1 MSRKKGKGQRPIEC
15 SLTSWGSFGIE
26 LNDVRRCKNELKKR
40 YGMDMYWQTSDYN
53 TRLFM
58 MFRAQILGM
67 ALSRFKWVGL
77 PKTCDTRYLEMT
89 LILQGQASIAFP
101 KRQKGVFYSTQ
112 LAQVGRPNLYD
123 NPTAWRAIGNN
134 GFNFNADWSN
144 GVVVWDNRVRYPLLE
159 KINIWARE
167 LVDIVRTKQLNRQ
180 HQKIPFVFGVP
191 QEMEQQALNLYK
203 QVSGGEPAVIA
214 TPEISR
220 MQPEVWNTDVQ
231 FIGEELT
238 AEEEN
243 IWNEIYLALGI
254 AHQTYKNERMIEDEV
269 RSQKEPSE
277 FVRLD
282 SLNCMREAA
291 KKLNDRFGEYLDKEI
306 KVIWDYDNASENY
319 NYLYNIKEQLDS
331 EAVGEMK
338 PKIEDRGE

>member
-1 MSRKKGKGQRPIEC
+1 MSRKKGKGQRPIEA

-191 QEMEQQALNLYK
+191 QEIEQQALNLYK
-203 QVSGGEPAVIA
+203 QVSGGEPAV
-214 TPEISR
+214 
-220 MQPEVWNTDVQ
+220 
-231 FIGEELT
+231 
-238 AEEEN
+238 
-243 IWNEIYLALGI
+243 
-254 AHQTYKNERMIEDEV
+254 
-269 RSQKEPSE
+269 
-277 FVRLD
+277 
-282 SLNCMREAA
+282 
-291 KKLNDRFGEYLDKEI
+291 
-306 KVIWDYDNASENY
+306 
-319 NYLYNIKEQLDS
+319 
-331 EAVGEMK
+331 
-338 PKIEDRGE
+338 

>member
-1 MSRKKGKGQRPIEC
+1 MSRKKGKGQRPIEA

-26 LNDVRRCKNELKKR
+26 LNDVSRCKNELRKR
-40 YGMDMYWQTSDYN
+40 YGMDNYWQTSDYN

-77 PKTCDTRYLEMT
+77 PKTCDTRFLEMT

-101 KRQKGVFYSTQ
+101 KKQKGVFYSTQ

-159 KINIWARE
+159 KVNIWARE

-180 HQKIPFVFGVP
+180 HQKIPFIFAVP

-203 QVSGGEPAVIA
+203 QVSGGEPAGV
-214 TPEISR
+214 P
-220 MQPEVWNTDVQ
+220 

-282 SLNCMREAA
+282 SLNCRREAA
-291 KKLNDRFGEYLDKEI
+291 KKLNDRFGQYLDKEI

-319 NYLYNIKEQLDS
+319 NYLYNIKEQV
-331 EAVGEMK
+331 EAEDKQFGRVEEM
-338 PKIEDRGE
+338 EGD